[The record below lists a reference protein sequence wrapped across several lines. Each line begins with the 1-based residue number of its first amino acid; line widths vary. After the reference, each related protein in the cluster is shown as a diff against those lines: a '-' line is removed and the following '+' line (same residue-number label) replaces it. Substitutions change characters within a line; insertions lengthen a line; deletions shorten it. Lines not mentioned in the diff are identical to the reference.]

1 MTRAKNGQIRGNDQ
15 GGIVLV
21 SNVGLDVFNVI
32 VLKEPYFEEFSSVFI
47 EPVENEL
54 IMKRYPHV
62 IENARIT
69 FYDFNKPEHVSAYVK
84 EFNEL
89 RDAFHKS
96 QQAVKYAMERADIVY
111 SEGGLSVD
119 DYTSI
124 IEALQQAEI

>member
-1 MTRAKNGQIRGNDQ
+1 M
-15 GGIVLV
+15 
-21 SNVGLDVFNVI
+21 
-32 VLKEPYFEEFSSVFI
+32 
-47 EPVENEL
+47 
-54 IMKRYPHV
+54 
-62 IENARIT
+62 T
-69 FYDFNKPEHVSAYVK
+69 FYDFNKPEHVRAYVK

-96 QQAVKYAMERADIVY
+96 QQAVKYAMKRVDIVY

>member
-69 FYDFNKPEHVSAYVK
+69 VDL
-84 EFNEL
+84 NE
-89 RDAFHKS
+89 A
-96 QQAVKYAMERADIVY
+96 
-111 SEGGLSVD
+111 
-119 DYTSI
+119 
-124 IEALQQAEI
+124 